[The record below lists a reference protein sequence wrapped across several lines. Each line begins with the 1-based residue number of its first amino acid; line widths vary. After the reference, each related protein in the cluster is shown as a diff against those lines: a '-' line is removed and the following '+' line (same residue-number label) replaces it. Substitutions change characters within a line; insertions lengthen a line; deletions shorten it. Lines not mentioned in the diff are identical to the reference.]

1 MSLYKHVIFVT
12 IFSLFIFA
20 NVHAQNIDELK
31 NKINTR
37 NEDIKK
43 LEEEIK
49 KYQIEIDAVAKE
61 ADSLKNALKNLDI
74 SKKKLQ
80 ADTKIT
86 ENKIANKNLEI
97 QELSLQI
104 GDKSERIIDSRRVI
118 SQSLY
123 NISRMSSAS
132 AIETLLSQKSLSGF
146 WNNADE
152 LSTLQGSLQGKIKD
166 LKNLKLNLEENKK
179 LTERKKA
186 ELVTL
191 NVDLKNQTKII
202 AETAREKDSILK
214 ETNNTEASYKKLLA
228 SRKAQKEAF
237 EKEIFDLENALKL
250 AVDPNSIP
258 NSGKGILAYPF
269 DVVRITQYF
278 GNTEFAT
285 KNPQI
290 YSGGGHNGV
299 DFGAPIGT
307 PVKSAASGVVI
318 GAGNTDLVCP
328 RVSYGK
334 WILVRHNNGLTTVYA
349 HLSLVS
355 AVVGQTVERGEIIAY
370 SGNTGMST
378 GPHLHFTVYAS
389 DGVTVGTYN
398 FKSCA
403 GASIKMPLLIKRDA
417 YLNPLSYL

>member
-1 MSLYKHVIFVT
+1 MNLYRYAIFIT
-12 IFSLFIFA
+12 IFSLSVFA
-20 NVHAQNIDELK
+20 NVNAQNINELK
-31 NKINTR
+31 DKINTR
-37 NEDIKK
+37 NEDIRR
-43 LEEEIK
+43 LEEEIN
-49 KYQIEIDAVAKE
+49 KYQIEIESLSKE
-61 ADSLKNALKNLDI
+61 ANSLKNALRNLDI

-80 ADTKIT
+80 ADIKIT

-104 GDKSERIIDSRRVI
+104 GDKGERIIDSRRVI

-123 NISRMSSAS
+123 NISRMNSAS
-132 AIETLLSQKSLSGF
+132 SIETLIGQKSLSGF
-146 WNNADE
+146 WNNAHE
-152 LSTLQGSLQGKIKD
+152 LSTLQGSLQSKIKD
-166 LKNLKLNLEENKK
+166 LKDLKLNLEESKK
-179 LTERKKA
+179 STEQKKA
-186 ELVTL
+186 ELVRL
-191 NVDLKNQTKII
+191 NTDLKNQTKII
-202 AETAREKDSILK
+202 AETVREKDSILR
-214 ETNNTEASYKKLLA
+214 ETNNTEASYKNLLA

-250 AVDPNSIP
+250 AVDPNSVP
-258 NSGKGILAYPF
+258 NSGKGILSYPF

-290 YSGGGHNGV
+290 YGGVGHNGI
-299 DFGAPIGT
+299 DLGAPIGT
-307 PVKSAASGVVI
+307 PVKSAASGTVI
-318 GAGNTDLVCP
+318 GVGNTDLVCP

-355 AVVGQTVERGEIIAY
+355 AIVGQIVERGETIAY

-389 DGVTVGTYN
+389 DGVTVDTYN